1 MRNNFDKQL
10 EVLQEQLVEMATYI
24 ECAIDCAATAL
35 ITQDISK
42 AEKAIEYDAEIDS
55 MEHEIE
61 SMCMRI
67 LLLQQPVAKDLRTVS
82 AALKMITDMERI
94 GDQARDIGEILLSAP
109 YSIKIAANSDISR
122 MATATIKMVHD
133 VVDAFVKNDMA
144 MAEKVISYDDVID
157 GMYDRTRAAL
167 IEEIRDQTM
176 DVNAQVDLLSIA
188 KYFERIGDHAT
199 NIAEWVI
206 FSITGRHKI

>member
-1 MRNNFDKQL
+1 MRSNFDKQL
-10 EVLQEQLVEMATYI
+10 EVLQNQLTQMATYI

-42 AEKAIEYDAEIDS
+42 AEKAIEYDSEIDG

-61 SMCMRI
+61 SMCLRI

-94 GDQARDIGEILLSAP
+94 GDQARDIGEILISAP
-109 YSIKIAANSDISR
+109 HTIRIAADSDISR

-144 MAEKVISYDDVID
+144 LAEKVISYDDVID
-157 GMYDRTRAAL
+157 EMYDKTRSRL
-167 IEEIRDQTM
+167 IEEIRNDNS
-176 DVNAQVDLLSIA
+176 DVNAQVDLLSVA

-206 FSITGRHKI
+206 YSITGRHKI